1 MLSTIADSVTAGTD
15 LTVDTLTDDEL
26 RRSIRASAVLLGRTQ
41 VLQARLLTEAQS
53 RQLWRRDGFRSLAT
67 WLADKT
73 AMTAHDARRA
83 VDTASI
89 ISTRSDIA
97 AAMAEG
103 QISPA
108 HVAVLRSLA
117 DEDATAE
124 PAADFTAPTTP
135 VVDPADL
142 LAAAC
147 TQSPEAFA
155 RHARVLRAQADPEGE
170 ARRYLVR
177 RSRRSLR
184 SWTDADG
191 LLHMHLAIDP
201 GFGAIVDRAISAMC
215 EERWRRDHPD
225 RAPTLEPRAAYDQR
239 RADAL
244 VEICQRILSGDG
256 TNAVGGSCV
265 DVVALID
272 VDVLFDGLEREGIA
286 TLVDGTPI
294 PAGLARLWACE
305 NGVLPA
311 VLDSKSVPLDYGARR
326 RFASAAQRQA
336 LMLRSATCE
345 FAGCTVSNYAC
356 RVHHLAAWADTHD
369 SNYDNLALVCHTHH
383 QMIHLEKWQLR
394 GSPHN
399 SIETYRPDGSRF
411 VAARDHDSR
420 NHDPH
425 QPPRSPLRSP
435 LPSYG
440 PAGRVAPPLT
450 TVS

>member
-1 MLSTIADSVTAGTD
+1 MLSAVADTVISGID
-15 LTVDTLTDDEL
+15 LPVDTLTDADL
-26 RRSIRASAVLLGRTQ
+26 RGSLQASAVLLGRIQ
-41 VLQARLLTEAQS
+41 VLQAKLLTEAQA
-53 RQLWRRDGFRSLAT
+53 RQLWRRDGFRSLAS

-97 AAMAEG
+97 ASMAEG

-124 PAADFTAPTTP
+124 PAADSTEPTAP

-201 GFGAIVDRAISAMC
+201 GFGAIIERAISAMC
-215 EERWRRDHPD
+215 EQRWRRDHPD
-225 RAPTLEPRAAYDQR
+225 RALTLEPRAAYDQR

-244 VEICQRILSGDG
+244 FEICQRVLSGDG
-256 TNAVGGSCV
+256 VDAVGGSCV
-265 DVVALID
+265 DVVALIN
-272 VDVLFDGLEREGIA
+272 VDVLFDRLEREGVA

-311 VLDSKSVPLDYGARR
+311 VLSGKSVPLDYGAKR

-336 LMLRSATCE
+336 LLLRSATCE
-345 FAGCTVSNYAC
+345 FAGCTLSNYAC
-356 RVHHLAAWADTHD
+356 RAHHLSWWTDTHNSD
-369 SNYDNLALVCHTHH
+369 YDNLALVCHTHH

-394 GSPHN
+394 GGPGN

-420 NHDPH
+420 NHAAH
-425 QPPRSPLRSP
+425 QPPRSPLRTP

-440 PAGRVAPPLT
+440 HHGRGAPAVMAVP
-450 TVS
+450 